1 MDDGERA
8 ARVHAS
14 RYSLNDEGVV
24 PKKVIHDIM
33 VRS

>member
-8 ARVHAS
+8 ARVYAG

-24 PKKVIHDIM
+24 QKKVIHDIM